1 MYFPKDILMLD
12 FEGRN
17 KPVQIGAVLLDKETL
32 EEKDSFVSYVHQ
44 DMTTVQT
51 KSGITQEMLA
61 GAPSQEEVGKAL
73 VEKFGTHFLIGSWV
87 ANMDTQHFR
96 TLITAA
102 GYTWD
107 QFDFHVV
114 DVWPAAYIHLV
125 KKGYKGS
132 IFSEEMFQAFSAKP
146 RGLHDALEDAR
157 IAADVLRQL
166 CISD

>member
-17 KPVQIGAVLLDKETL
+17 KPIQIGAVLLDKETL
-32 EEKDSFVSYVHQ
+32 VEKDSYSSYIYADMNTVS
-44 DMTTVQT
+44 T
-51 KSGITQEMLA
+51 KSGITQEMLI
-61 GAPSQEEVGKAL
+61 GAPSQEQVGKEL
-73 VEKFGTHFLIGSWV
+73 VERFGMDFLIGSWV

-96 TLITAA
+96 TLISAA

-125 KKGYKGS
+125 KNGYKGS
-132 IFSEEMFQAFSAKP
+132 LFSEEMFQAFGAKP

-166 CISD
+166 CNAN